1 MVKSLKKISPQSEQH
16 EAHADIP
23 MVETP
28 VESVVWNP
36 PPLNSIAD
44 TGLSRLNIADL
55 ILKVLY
61 NGGDMFGHEI
71 SARMKLPFTGV
82 LDSIIEWLKHEQLI
96 DITGGGGIGEISY
109 RYIITSKGVAK
120 ALEAMERT
128 AYAGAAPV
136 PLDDYVQ
143 STYDQNQRTLS
154 VNRDDM
160 MRVTEKLIVST
171 DMLDKLGPAV
181 NSGTSIFLY
190 GPPGNGKTT
199 LSEAV
204 GRFILGDD
212 MWIPYAIDVDGQVI
226 QIFDGINHELSEN
239 QTPVKYGTGTQSD
252 PRWVRVKRP
261 MIMVGGELEM
271 ASLDLIYDPVS
282 KFYEAP
288 YQVKATGGLF
298 LIDDFGRQQV
308 SPLELLNRWIVP
320 LEKKIDF
327 LTLNNGRKIGLP
339 FRVLIVFSTNLDPGD
354 LVDDAFLRRI
364 KYKIEVGNPTMDQFR
379 DLFELMCR
387 VKKIPFDE
395 RGLAYLI
402 KEWYMKFDRDLRF
415 VHPRDLLSQLQDAS
429 DYLGVEPRMTKDLLD
444 RAAESYFVEL

>member
-1 MVKSLKKISPQSEQH
+1 MVKSLKKITPHDEQ
-16 EAHADIP
+16 ERPAPIAARVIEP
-23 MVETP
+23 E
-28 VESVVWNP
+28 EVWNP
-36 PPLNSIAD
+36 RPLQSVED
-44 TGLSRLNIADL
+44 TGLTKLNIADL

-61 NGGDMFGHEI
+61 NGGDMYGHEI
-71 SARMKLPFTGV
+71 SARLKLPFGGV
-82 LDSIIEWLKHEQLI
+82 LDGIIEWLKHEQMI
-96 DITGGGGIGEISY
+96 DIGGGGGIGEASY
-109 RYIITSKGVAK
+109 RYNISSKGVQK

-136 PLDDYVQ
+136 RLDEYIA
-143 STYDQNQRTLS
+143 STHAQNRHSLS
-154 VNRDDM
+154 VNREDM

-171 DMLDKLGPAV
+171 DMLDQLGPAV

-226 QIFDGINHELSEN
+226 QIFDDINHELSED
-239 QTPVKYGTGTQSD
+239 QSPMKYGTGMMAD

-271 ASLDLIYDPVS
+271 ASLDLIYDPNS

-364 KYKIEVGNPTMDQFR
+364 KYKIEVGNPTLEQFR
-379 DLFELMCR
+379 DLFELMCK
-387 VKKIPFDE
+387 VMKVPFDE

-402 KEWYMKFDRDLRF
+402 REWYQKYDRDLRF
-415 VHPRDLLSQLQDAS
+415 VHPRDILSQLQDAA

-444 RAAESYFVEL
+444 RAASSYFVEL

>member
-1 MVKSLKKISPQSEQH
+1 MVKSLKKITSPPPQTEEQKMPNL
-16 EAHADIP
+16 EQIEEEVA
-23 MVETP
+23 
-28 VESVVWNP
+28 WNP
-36 PPLNSIAD
+36 PPLASLED
-44 TGLSRLNIADL
+44 TGLSRLNVSDL

-61 NGGDMFGHEI
+61 NSGDMYGHEI
-71 SARMKLPFTGV
+71 AARVKLPFTAV
-82 LDSIIEWLKHEQLI
+82 LDGTIEWLKHEQFI
-96 DITGGGGIGEISY
+96 DIGGGGGIGEVSY
-109 RYIITSKGVAK
+109 RYIITTKGVQK

-128 AYAGAAPV
+128 AYAGPAPV
-136 PLDDYVQ
+136 PLDEYIA
-143 STYDQNQRTLS
+143 STHRQNVRQLS
-154 VNRDDM
+154 VNREDM
-160 MRVTEKLIVST
+160 MQVTEKLIVSA

-212 MWIPYAIDVDGQVI
+212 MWIPYSVDVDGQVI
-226 QIFDGINHELSEN
+226 QIFDDINHELSED
-239 QTPVKYGTGTQSD
+239 QSPVKYGTGTMAD
-252 PRWVRVKRP
+252 PRWIRVKRP

-271 ASLDLIYDPVS
+271 ESLDLIYDPVS

-339 FRVLIVFSTNLDPGD
+339 FRLLIVFSTNLDPSD

-379 DLFELMCR
+379 ELFELMCR
-387 VKKIPFDE
+387 IMKVPFDE

-402 KEWYMKFDRDLRF
+402 REWYQKYDRDLRF
-415 VHPRDLLSQLQDAS
+415 VHPRDILSQLLDAS
-429 DYLGVEPRMTKDLLD
+429 SYLGVEPRMTKDLLD

>member
-1 MVKSLKKISPQSEQH
+1 MVKSLKKISPPPEQR
-16 EAHADIP
+16 EPERDL
-23 MVETP
+23 TP
-28 VESVVWNP
+28 VTVPIEKVEWNP
-36 PPLNSIAD
+36 PPLTSVED
-44 TGLSRLNIADL
+44 TGLSRLNIADM

-61 NGGDMFGHEI
+61 NGGDLFGHEI
-71 SARMKLPFTGV
+71 SSRLKLPFTSV
-82 LDSIIEWLKHEQLI
+82 LDGIIEWLKHEQLI
-96 DITGGGGIGEISY
+96 DISGGGGIGEVSY
-109 RYIITSKGVAK
+109 RYIISSKGVQK

-136 PLDDYVQ
+136 PLDDYIQ
-143 STYDQNQRTLS
+143 STYVQNQHSLS
-154 VNRDDM
+154 VQREDM

-171 DMLDKLGPAV
+171 EMLDKLGPAV

-212 MWIPYAIDVDGQVI
+212 MWIPYAVDVDGQVI
-226 QIFDGINHELSEN
+226 QIFDDINHELSED
-239 QTPVKYGTGTQSD
+239 QTPVKYGTGMMAD

-339 FRVLIVFSTNLDPGD
+339 FRVLIIFSTNLDPGD

-364 KYKIEVGNPTMDQFR
+364 KYKIEIGNPTMDQFR
-379 DLFELMCR
+379 ELFELMCR

-402 KEWYMKFDRDLRF
+402 REWYQKYDRDLRF
-415 VHPRDLLSQLQDAS
+415 VHPRDLLSQLQDAA

-444 RAAESYFVEL
+444 RAAISYFVEL

>member
-1 MVKSLKKISPQSEQH
+1 MVKSLKKKIPPPQDESEQPPSSAPPIEEEEH
-16 EAHADIP
+16 
-23 MVETP
+23 
-28 VESVVWNP
+28 WNP
-36 PPLNSIAD
+36 SPLTSIED
-44 TGLSRLNIADL
+44 TGLSKLNISDL
-55 ILKVLY
+55 VLKVLY
-61 NGGDMFGHEI
+61 NSGDMYGHEI
-71 SARMKLPFTGV
+71 AARLKLPFTTV
-82 LDSIIEWLKHEQLI
+82 LDSIIEWLKHEQFI
-96 DITGGGGIGEISY
+96 DIGGGGGIGEVSY
-109 RYIITSKGVAK
+109 RYIITTKGVQK

-136 PLDDYVQ
+136 PLNEYIA
-143 STYDQNQRTLS
+143 STHRQNRGTLS

-160 MRVTEKLIVST
+160 MHVTEKLIVSEE
-171 DMLDKLGPAV
+171 MLDQLGPAV

-212 MWIPYAIDVDGQVI
+212 MWIPYSVDVDGQVI
-226 QIFDGINHELSEN
+226 QIFDSINHELSED
-239 QTPVKYGTGTQSD
+239 QTPVKYGTGSVAD
-252 PRWVRVKRP
+252 ARWVRVKRP

-339 FRVLIVFSTNLDPGD
+339 FRLLIVFSTNLDPSD

-379 DLFELMCR
+379 ELFELMCK
-387 VKKIPFDE
+387 VMKVPFDE

-402 KEWYMKFDRDLRF
+402 REWYQKYDRDLRF
-415 VHPRDLLSQLQDAS
+415 VHPRDILSQLLDAAS
-429 DYLGVEPRMTKDLLD
+429 YLGIEPRMTKDLLD
-444 RAAESYFVEL
+444 RAAASYFVEL

>member
-1 MVKSLKKISPQSEQH
+1 MVKSLKKITPHEEQAKRPEPIAAPIIEPE
-16 EAHADIP
+16 EA
-23 MVETP
+23 
-28 VESVVWNP
+28 WNP
-36 PPLNSIAD
+36 RPLQSVED
-44 TGLSRLNIADL
+44 TGLSKLNIADL

-71 SARMKLPFTGV
+71 SARLKLPFGGV
-82 LDSIIEWLKHEQLI
+82 LDGIIEWLKHEQLI
-96 DITGGGGIGEISY
+96 DIGGGGGIGEASY
-109 RYIITSKGVAK
+109 RYIISSKGVQK
-120 ALEAMERT
+120 ALEANERT

-136 PLDDYVQ
+136 PLEEYIA
-143 STYDQNQRTLS
+143 STYAQNRHSLS
-154 VNRDDM
+154 VNREDM
-160 MRVTEKLIVST
+160 MRVTEQLIVST
-171 DMLDKLGPAV
+171 DMLDQLGPAV

-226 QIFDGINHELSEN
+226 QIFDDINHELSED
-239 QTPVKYGTGTQSD
+239 QSPMKYGTGMMAD

-271 ASLDLIYDPVS
+271 ASLDLIYDPNS

-364 KYKIEVGNPTMDQFR
+364 KYKIEVGNPTLEQFR
-379 DLFELMCR
+379 DLFELMCK
-387 VKKIPFDE
+387 VKKVPFDE

-402 KEWYMKFDRDLRF
+402 REWYQKYDRDLRF
-415 VHPRDLLSQLQDAS
+415 VHPRDILSQLQDAA
-429 DYLGVEPRMTKDLLD
+429 DYLGIEPRMTKDLLD
-444 RAAESYFVEL
+444 RAASSYFVEL